1 MNNLDQDMFLGMR
14 SQLEAIKD
22 ENERLRALIDRIAAV
37 NADFLAEMA
46 AENQRLIDKIEVL
59 ESSAR
64 TTGGK

>member
-22 ENERLRALIDRIAAV
+22 ENQRLRALIDRIAAV